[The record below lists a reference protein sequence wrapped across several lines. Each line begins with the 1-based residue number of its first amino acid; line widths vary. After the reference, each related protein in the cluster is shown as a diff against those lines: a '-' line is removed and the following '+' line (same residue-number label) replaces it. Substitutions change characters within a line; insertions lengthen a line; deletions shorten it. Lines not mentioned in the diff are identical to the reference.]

1 MADEE
6 TQPSQEAQQAE
17 AQEGAQ
23 EGAQDEARQREE
35 RIARRLERRQQSR
48 RRRLRPGIT
57 RGVPWQLSPP
67 DARAQE
73 EALDHEILMIE
84 NAVREEG
91 PIDEDDLRK
100 LVGAR
105 FWGPGRFRPAVKE
118 AVAEG
123 RVVHV
128 ARNRLAP
135 PDQTAQS

>member
-1 MADEE
+1 MLPAPAPTEVIRAMAEE
-6 TQPSQEAQQAE
+6 EQE
-17 AQEGAQ
+17 
-23 EGAQDEARQREE
+23 QREE
-35 RIARRLERRQQSR
+35 RIARRLERRQGGR
-48 RRRLRPGIT
+48 RRFRPGLT

-91 PIDEDDLRK
+91 PIEEDDLRK

-123 RVVHV
+123 RVVQV
-128 ARNRLAP
+128 GRNRLAA
-135 PDQTAQS
+135 PDETAQS

>member
-1 MADEE
+1 MSEHDEIE
-6 TQPSQEAQQAE
+6 PTPEERERAGRE
-17 AQEGAQ
+17 
-23 EGAQDEARQREE
+23 REE
-35 RIARRLERRQQSR
+35 RIARRVERRQQGR

-118 AVAEG
+118 AAAEG
-123 RVVHV
+123 RVVRV
-128 ARNRLAP
+128 GRSRLAP
-135 PDQTAQS
+135 PDETAQS